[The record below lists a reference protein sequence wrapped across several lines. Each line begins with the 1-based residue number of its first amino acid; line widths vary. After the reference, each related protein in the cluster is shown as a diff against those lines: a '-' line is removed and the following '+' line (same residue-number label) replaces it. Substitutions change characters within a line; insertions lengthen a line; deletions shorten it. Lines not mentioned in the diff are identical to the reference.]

1 MKLVERLVAAYAAL
15 LLRRP
20 GTLLLALIVVT
31 AASVWGASRLTI
43 NTNQLD
49 LISQDLQ
56 AVKDVKRV
64 VDMVGGAGH
73 LIIPVRGNDEKL
85 LKATADDLA
94 DRLKADKK
102 HIRSVSYKLSTE
114 FILSKAP
121 LFVET
126 PDLAEIKRQAMLK
139 IKDTIRRNNPMFVEL
154 RPTPPFEPKLDPIID
169 KYKRVAK
176 KSITDDYYI
185 SEDRKMILLVVKPM
199 WDANELG
206 QTGDLV
212 DALRADFGAYN
223 KTNNHGV
230 HLTETY
236 ERTPDRDGKN
246 IGFGF
251 AGSYKTS
258 YDDSYEMKSSLMPTS
273 TLSFAG
279 VVAVL
284 LAFLGRRIG
293 AVLLITCGMMA
304 GIAATFG
311 FTFAAIGQLNMITS
325 ILAGILMGQGIDFG
339 IHFVYRMRHYL
350 GTGLRYDEAVR
361 ETVKNA
367 GLAALVSATAG
378 AASFFALL
386 FSEFRGFSQFGL
398 LAGFGTFIIGAAIFV
413 AAPAILLLLGQRWP
427 DVPARICGTL
437 PAQGAAG
444 RADGRIPWPRVVLCV
459 MGVATVAVATFA
471 PRVNF
476 EYNTR
481 ALMVE
486 NQPSVRLQDEI
497 NARFQISAD
506 PVAVYTKTIEDAKKL
521 YDELHPLDKKKYST
535 VDQVV
540 SMWTFVPPTDQQ
552 QRNAKIL
559 TEMKGDLVEIDAESL
574 PPEHQE
580 KYKKLLAY
588 LDTKPY
594 GLEEVPQFIRDQFTH
609 LPNTKPVNHGY
620 LTFVYP
626 VVDLW
631 DGKQMLRFANEVE
644 EIHSKDGTVF
654 RTAGLPILFAHL
666 AKIVLHDG
674 KFSVALTCVFLLMI
688 LLFDFRSPLK
698 AVVALVP
705 LVAGMGAM
713 LGVMAIA
720 GWSLNFMN
728 IVVFPI
734 VLGYGISHGVYL
746 MHRFG
751 EGISPYEALRTV
763 GAAVA
768 CSTLTT
774 LAGWAGLLS
783 AGHKGLKSMGIL
795 ACVGMTTTLI
805 VSFTILPAVLQLL
818 HDRRTRRGDSDTRK
832 CDPPSHQ
839 EAA

>member
-1 MKLVERLVAAYAAL
+1 MKLAQRLIAAYAAL

-20 GTLLLALIVVT
+20 GTLLIALIVVT
-31 AASVWGASRLTI
+31 AASVWAASRLTI

-94 DRLKADKK
+94 AALLADKK
-102 HIRSVSYKLSTE
+102 HIRAVTDKLSAE
-114 FILSKAP
+114 FVLAKAP
-121 LFVET
+121 MFVET

-185 SEDRKMILLVVKPM
+185 SEDHKMILLVVKPM

-206 QTGDLV
+206 ETGELV
-212 DALRADFGAYN
+212 ESLRKDFAAYN
-223 KTNNHGV
+223 KTNKNGV

-236 ERTPDRDGKN
+236 EREPAKDGKE

-258 YDDSYEMKSSLMPTS
+258 YDDSFEMKASLLPTS

-279 VVAVL
+279 VIAVL

-293 AVLLITCGMMA
+293 AVVLITLGMLA

-311 FTFAAIGQLNMITS
+311 FTFVAIGQLNMITS

-339 IHFVYRMRHYL
+339 IHFIYRMRHYL
-350 GTGLRYDEAVR
+350 GLGLRYDEAVR

-367 GLAALVSATAG
+367 GLAAFVSATAG

-398 LAGFGTFIIGAAIFV
+398 LAGFGTYIIGAAIFV
-413 AAPAILLLLGQRWP
+413 VAPAVLLLLGQRWP
-427 DVPARICGTL
+427 HLPARICGTL
-437 PAQGAAG
+437 PPLAGAG
-444 RADGRIPWPRVVLCV
+444 RSERRIPWPRVVLGV
-459 MGVATVAVATFA
+459 MGTASVAVAMFA
-471 PRVNF
+471 PGVHF

-506 PVAVYTKTIEDAKKL
+506 PVAVYTKSIEDAKKL

-540 SMWTFVPPTDQQ
+540 SMWTFVPPDIQQ
-552 QRNAKIL
+552 QANAKIL
-559 TEMKGDLVEIDAESL
+559 TEMKGELSEIDADSL

-580 KYKKLLAY
+580 KFKKLLGY

-594 GLEEVPQFIRDQFTH
+594 GLTEVPQFIREQFTH
-609 LPNTKPVNHGY
+609 LPNTKPENHGY
-620 LTFVYP
+620 LTYIYP

-631 DGKQMLRFANEVE
+631 DGKQMLRFAEEVE
-644 EIHSKDGTVF
+644 EIHTKDGTTF
-654 RTAGLPILFAHL
+654 RAAGLPILFAHL

-674 KFSVALTCVFLLMI
+674 KFSVALTGVFLLLI

-734 VLGYGISHGVYL
+734 VFGFGISHGVYL
-746 MHRFG
+746 MHRFE
-751 EGISPYEALRTV
+751 EGISPFDALRSV

-768 CSTLTT
+768 CSTLTAM
-774 LAGWAGLLS
+774 AGWAGLLS
-783 AGHKGLKSMGIL
+783 AGHKGLKSMGVL
-795 ACVGMTTTLI
+795 ACVGMATTLV
-805 VSFTILPAVLQLL
+805 VSFTILPALLQLL
-818 HDRRTRRGDSDTRK
+818 HDRRTRSAGAAVPKDAAKADR
-832 CDPPSHQ
+832 

>member
-1 MKLVERLVAAYAAL
+1 MKSIERLVAAYAAL

-20 GTLLLALIVVT
+20 GTLLIALCIVT
-31 AASVWGASRLTI
+31 AASLWGASRLTI

-73 LIIPVRGNDEKL
+73 LILPVRGNDETL

-94 DRLKADKK
+94 ALLKADTV
-102 HIRSVSYKLSTE
+102 HIRSVGYKLSTE
-114 FILSKAP
+114 FVLAKAP
-121 LFVET
+121 MFVET
-126 PDLAEIKRQAMLK
+126 PDLAEVKRQSMLK
-139 IKDTIRRNNPMFVEL
+139 VKDLIRRNNPMFIEL
-154 RPTPPFEPKLDPIID
+154 RPTPAFEPKLDPIID

-185 SEDRKMILLVVKPM
+185 SEDRKMILMVVKPM

-206 QTGDLV
+206 KTGELV
-212 DALRADFGAYN
+212 DDLRLRLAAYN
-223 KTNNHGV
+223 KTNKNGV
-230 HLTETY
+230 HLSETY
-236 ERTPDRDGKN
+236 DRTPAKDGRE

-258 YDDSYEMKSSLMPTS
+258 YDDSYEMKASLIPTS
-273 TLSFAG
+273 TWSFAG

-293 AVLLITCGMMA
+293 AVVLITFGMMS

-350 GTGLRYDEAVR
+350 GLGLPYDEAVR

-398 LAGFGTFIIGAAIFV
+398 LAGFGTFIIGAAIFI
-413 AAPAILLLLGQRWP
+413 AAPAVLLLLGKRWP
-427 DVPARICGTL
+427 DLPKQICGTL
-437 PAQGAAG
+437 TPTDEQTSAP
-444 RADGRIPWPRVVLCV
+444 GRIPWPRVILGVI
-459 MGVATVAVATFA
+459 GVAVLAVSSFA
-471 PRVNF
+471 PGVHF

-506 PVAVYTKTIEDAKKL
+506 PVAVYTKTEAEAHKL

-540 SMWTFVPPTDQQ
+540 SMWTFVPPAAQQ
-552 QRNAKIL
+552 ARNAKIL
-559 TEMKGDLVEIDAESL
+559 GEMKVELADIDVDSL

-580 KYKKLLAY
+580 KYQKLLKY
-588 LDTKPY
+588 LDTQPY
-594 GLEEVPQFIRDQFTH
+594 GLDAVPGFVRDQFKH
-609 LPNTKPVNHGY
+609 LPSTRPENHGF
-620 LTFVYP
+620 LTFIYP

-631 DGKQMLRFANEVE
+631 DGKQMLKFADEVE
-644 EIHSKDGTVF
+644 EIHTKDGTTF
-654 RTAGLPILFAHL
+654 RAAGLPILFAHL

-674 KFSVALTCVFLLMI
+674 KFSVALTSIFLLVI
-688 LLFDFRSPLK
+688 LWFDFRSWKK
-698 AVVALVP
+698 ALIALLP

-713 LGVMAIA
+713 LGVMSLA

-751 EGISPYEALRTV
+751 EGISPYEALRSV

-818 HDRRTRRGDSDTRK
+818 HDQRTK
-832 CDPPSHQ
+832 APK
-839 EAA
+839 